1 MQRKILTQFSRK
13 VVICH
18 PSFIVTFGRKG
29 ISKLFDKRQNS
40 SGSKMVE
47 ELTDDQINQFKKV
60 FKKFDKDA
68 SGYIPMKTVGTVMR
82 LLGQNPTE
90 LELENYVHEVDP
102 QGSGFVD
109 FPTFVGLMAGKL
121 RDPFATSSDEMIEAF
136 RVFDTER
143 TGMISADYLREILST
158 LGEKLGDQEI
168 DELVR
173 VSQLADKDADGNIN
187 YEALVNLIF
196 SNAKIK

>member
-1 MQRKILTQFSRK
+1 MSLLGFKIHLSFVKCQTCFSRNP
-13 VVICH
+13 VQ
-18 PSFIVTFGRKG
+18 IV
-29 ISKLFDKRQNS
+29 
-40 SGSKMVE
+40 SGTSPEMVE
-47 ELTDDQINQFKKV
+47 QLTDDQINQFKKV

-68 SGYIPMKTVGTVMR
+68 SGYIPMKMVGTVMR

-121 RDPFATSSDEMIEAF
+121 RDPFAASPEEMIEAF
-136 RVFDTER
+136 RVFDREG
-143 TGMISADYLREILST
+143 TGVISAEYLREILGT
-158 LGEKLGDQEI
+158 LGEKLGDEEI
-168 DELVR
+168 NELVR
-173 VSQLADKDADGNIN
+173 VAQLADKDADGNIN